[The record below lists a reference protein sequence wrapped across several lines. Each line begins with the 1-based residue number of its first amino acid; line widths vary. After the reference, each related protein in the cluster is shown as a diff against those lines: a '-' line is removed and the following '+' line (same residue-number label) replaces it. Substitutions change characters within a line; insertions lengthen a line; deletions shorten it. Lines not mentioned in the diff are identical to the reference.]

1 MNATMK
7 LVATLAWAAVASV
20 ALVACGSDDPE
31 PTATPSPTATTTP
44 ATTPAATPVA
54 TAPATATATPVA
66 ETPTPAPTPSP
77 TPTPVSVP
85 TEPDALLPFDEAVVR
100 GTLSNGLTYYIKH
113 NQEPLDRAYLSL
125 VVAAGSILEEE
136 QQRGLAHFV
145 EHMAFNGTERF
156 EKQQIVDYLES
167 IGSTFGADLNA
178 FTGFDTTQYFLEI
191 PTDDPEILETAFQ
204 ILSDWAFAVTL
215 SPEEVELERDVILEE
230 WRLSQGFNSRWQ
242 ESFFPLLF
250 GSSRYVDRDPIGL
263 LEVIETAPP
272 EELRAFY
279 ERWYRPNLM
288 AVVAV
293 GDFDVEE
300 IEAKVKQHFAPPPEG
315 EAYQDRAAVAEP
327 TDRPRFE
334 VPGHEAPRIDIFTD
348 PEAPGTQL
356 TLVLKLPPDSGQDVA
371 AFQRFVA
378 QELAFMMINA
388 RLFERGQVADPPYL
402 YTAGSRGSFV
412 EPLDIVTFA
421 VVTELDGVERGFDAL
436 LEEMQRVAQHG
447 FTTSELAR
455 EKANLLS
462 SAESVYKQRDQLESS
477 ALAGEYANHFLTGTP
492 VPGVEAEW
500 ALYQA
505 ILPRVSL
512 ADVDAIA
519 ASWSEPGDTVVLVLR
534 PETDGSIP
542 DGELAAVVGTKLE
555 AAGAL
560 SVEAYED
567 DVADVP
573 LLATLPTPGSIVAEE
588 RIDSIDAERWTLS
601 NGITVIARQTDF
613 KNDEVLFEAFSPGGH
628 SLVADEDHVSALYAA
643 ALVSGSGVGLHD
655 SVTLDKL
662 LAGKQVSVAPYI
674 SALFEGLSGSASPE
688 DLETLFQLIT
698 LYVTEHRLDPAYYS
712 TYETRLRTLAET
724 RTTQPDAVLY
734 DTANTILAQHHFR
747 RRTLTL
753 ELLEELSM
761 ERADAVYADRFA
773 DIGDA
778 TFVFVGAFD
787 WDDLRSLSE
796 AYLASLPTSG
806 RAEQYR
812 DVGIDPPEGIEE
824 HVVRKGIEPRSQTI
838 LVYAGDAEW
847 SRNEALAIEVA
858 GEMLQ
863 IRLRERLRE
872 QLGGTYFVSVSAGLS
887 SLPDHEYQVAIIFGS
902 DPSRVDELGAE
913 VAAEIEWLR
922 DGGEQRYLDTVKE
935 LLRSSREEQLRENSF
950 WLTQI
955 EAVVQ
960 RGEMF
965 SEINGFDA
973 RLDALTL
980 EEVAAAARRYLLDDQ
995 YVRVVLFPEEE

>member
-1 MNATMK
+1 MNAAMK
-7 LVATLAWAAVASV
+7 VAATLACAAVASI

-31 PTATPSPTATTTP
+31 PTATPSPTSTAAP
-44 ATTPAATPVA
+44 ATGTPAATRVP
-54 TAPATATATPVA
+54 TAAATATATPVA
-66 ETPTPAPTPSP
+66 ETPTPTPTPSP
-77 TPTPVSVP
+77 APLAVP

-100 GTLSNGLTYYIKH
+100 GTLSNGLTYYIRH

-125 VVAAGSILEEE
+125 VVRAGSILEEE

-167 IGSTFGADLNA
+167 IGSSFGADLNA
-178 FTGFDTTQYFLEI
+178 GTGFDITRYFLEV
-191 PTDDPEILETAFQ
+191 PTDDPEIMETAFQ

-230 WRLSQGFNSRWQ
+230 WRLFQGFSSRWQ

-263 LEVIETAPP
+263 LEVIETAPA

-279 ERWYRPNLM
+279 ERWYRPDLM
-288 AVVAV
+288 AVIAV

-315 EAYQDRAAVAEP
+315 EAYQERAAVAEP

-356 TLVLKLPPDSGQDVA
+356 TLVVKLAPDAGRDVA
-371 AFQRFVA
+371 AFQRLVA
-378 QELAFMMINA
+378 RRLAYMMINA

-402 YTAGSRGSFV
+402 WAGGSRSSFV
-412 EPLDIVTFA
+412 EPLDIVNFS

-447 FTTSELAR
+447 FTASELAR
-455 EKANLLS
+455 EKINLLS
-462 SAESVYKQRDQLESS
+462 SAESLYKERDQLESS
-477 ALAGEYANHFLTGTP
+477 ALAGEYTNHFLTGVP

-500 ALYQA
+500 AYYQA

-512 ADVDAIA
+512 AEVDAVA
-519 ASWSEPGDTVVLVLR
+519 ASWSEPGNTVVLVLR
-534 PETDGSIP
+534 PEDADSTP
-542 DGELAAVVGTKLE
+542 DDELAAAVRTRLE
-555 AAGAL
+555 TASTL
-560 SVEAYED
+560 SVEPYED

-613 KNDEVLFEAFSPGGH
+613 KNDEVLFDAFSPGGH
-628 SLVADEDHVSALYAA
+628 SLVADEDHVSALHAA

-662 LAGKQVSVAPYI
+662 LAGKRVSVSPYI
-674 SALFEGLSGSASPE
+674 SALFEGLSGSSSPE

-698 LYVTEHRLDPAYYS
+698 LYVTEPRLDPAYYS
-712 TYETRLRTLAET
+712 TYEARLRTTAET
-724 RTTQPDAVLY
+724 RSTQPDFVLY
-734 DTANTILAQHHFR
+734 DTANSVLAQHHFR

-753 ELLEELSM
+753 DLVDELSM
-761 ERADAVYADRFA
+761 GRAEAVYADRFA
-773 DIGDA
+773 DMGDA

-796 AYLASLPTSG
+796 TYLASLPTSG
-806 RAEQYR
+806 RVEQYR
-812 DVGIDPPEGIEE
+812 NLEIDPPSGIEE
-824 HVVRKGIEPRSQTI
+824 HVVRIGIEPRSQTI
-838 LVYAGDAEW
+838 LVYAGDTEW
-847 SRNEALAIEVA
+847 SREEALTVQVA

-872 QLGGTYFVSVSAGLS
+872 ELGGTYFVNVGAGLG
-887 SLPDHEYQVAIIFGS
+887 SLPDHEY
-902 DPSRVDELGAE
+902 
-913 VAAEIEWLR
+913 
-922 DGGEQRYLDTVKE
+922 
-935 LLRSSREEQLRENSF
+935 
-950 WLTQI
+950 
-955 EAVVQ
+955 
-960 RGEMF
+960 
-965 SEINGFDA
+965 
-973 RLDALTL
+973 
-980 EEVAAAARRYLLDDQ
+980 
-995 YVRVVLFPEEE
+995 

>member
-7 LVATLAWAAVASV
+7 LVATLVCAAVVSV

-31 PTATPSPTATTTP
+31 PTATPSPTATTAP
-44 ATTPAATPVA
+44 ATTPAATPVP

-66 ETPTPAPTPSP
+66 DTPTPAPTP

-85 TEPDALLPFDEAVVR
+85 TAPDALLPFDEAVVR
-100 GTLSNGLTYYIKH
+100 GVLSNGLTYYIKH

-125 VVAAGSILEEE
+125 VVRAGSILEEE

-178 FTGFDTTQYFLEI
+178 STGFDTTQYFLEV
-191 PTDDPEILETAFQ
+191 PTDDPEILETAFE
-204 ILSDWAFAVTL
+204 ILSDWAYAITL

-230 WRLSQGFNSRWQ
+230 WRLFQGFQSRWQ

-263 LEVIETAPP
+263 LEVIENAPP

-288 AVVAV
+288 AVIAV
-293 GDFDVEE
+293 GDFDVDE

-315 EAYQDRAAVAEP
+315 EAYQERAAVAEP

-334 VPGHEAPRIDIFTD
+334 IPGHEAPQIGIFTD

-356 TLVLKLPPDSGQDVA
+356 ILVLKLPPDSGQDVA
-371 AFQRFVA
+371 TFQRFVA
-378 QELAFMMINA
+378 RELAFMMINA

-402 YTAGSRGSFV
+402 WSGGSRSSFV
-412 EPLDIVTFA
+412 EPLDIVTFS
-421 VVTELDGVERGFDAL
+421 VVTELDAIEPGFDAL

-462 SAESVYKQRDQLESS
+462 AAESVYKQRDQLESS

-512 ADVDAIA
+512 AEVDAEA
-519 ASWSEPGDTVVLVLR
+519 ASWSKPGNTVALVLR
-534 PETDGSIP
+534 PETADSVP
-542 DGELAAVVGTKLE
+542 DDELASAVRTRLE
-555 AAGAL
+555 AASTL
-560 SVEAYED
+560 SVEPYED

-613 KNDEVLFEAFSPGGH
+613 KNDEVLFNAFSPGGH

-643 ALVSGSGVGLHD
+643 ALISGSGVGLHD

-662 LAGKQVSVAPYI
+662 LAGKRVSVAPYI
-674 SALFEGLSGSASPE
+674 SALFEGLSGSSSPE

-698 LYVTEHRLDPAYYS
+698 LYVTDHRLDPAYYS

-753 ELLEELSM
+753 DLLEELSM
-761 ERADAVYADRFA
+761 ERAGAVYADRFA
-773 DIGDA
+773 DMGDA

-796 AYLASLPTSG
+796 TYLASLPTSG
-806 RAEQYR
+806 RVEQYR
-812 DVGIDPPEGIEE
+812 DVGIDPPAGIEE
-824 HVVRKGIEPRSQTI
+824 HVVHIGIEPRSQTI
-838 LVYAGDAEW
+838 LVYAGDAVW
-847 SRNEALAIEVA
+847 SRNEALTIRVA

-872 QLGGTYFVSVSAGLS
+872 ELGGTYFVNVSAGLS

-950 WLTQI
+950 WLGQI
-955 EAVVQ
+955 QSVVQ

-980 EEVAAAARRYLLDDQ
+980 EDVAAAARRYLLDDR